1 MADIGGQLRALQQR
15 QHHYIETSR
24 QLGNAIW
31 CQGFRRGQHAERTL
45 GERLCQAGSLGRV
58 ALSGIQYPDKAAL
71 FLGGCYQRR
80 EGRVAAVGGRDPGE
94 GLSIH
99 IGLLLHLAGTVD
111 QPAKAHVDADRAKPI
126 LVHSVQQVMHQ
137 AVVAA
142 VGALQGFLGVGKKV
156 LLLRP
161 FGQRRTHIYVVAQL
175 SESAAADVPHRTVG
189 QCHGKAAGCI
199 IIQAQSGSLAF
210 VFLCRAH
217 FLYLKVYHASA
228 LQRHGQKHA
237 FVL

>member
-1 MADIGGQLRALQQR
+1 
-15 QHHYIETSR
+15 
-24 QLGNAIW
+24 
-31 CQGFRRGQHAERTL
+31 
-45 GERLCQAGSLGRV
+45 
-58 ALSGIQYPDKAAL
+58 
-71 FLGGCYQRR
+71 
-80 EGRVAAVGGRDPGE
+80 
-94 GLSIH
+94 
-99 IGLLLHLAGTVD
+99 
-111 QPAKAHVDADRAKPI
+111 
-126 LVHSVQQVMHQ
+126 MHQ